1 MAMLAKDSAAQG
13 FRSGERVTVTFEAL
27 VISDGVRLI
36 ARLPNGGQVDI
47 PWNAVIRKRAKRMLD
62 GITDEQLRHLTE
74 CEWWTTDE
82 SDEGWI

>member
-36 ARLPNGGQVDI
+36 ARLPNGGQHDGYMITIGKRKIRVACEAPRTDGNYMRVDAAI
-47 PWNAVIRKRAKRMLD
+47 QSAI
-62 GITDEQLRHLTE
+62 G
-74 CEWWTTDE
+74 
-82 SDEGWI
+82 